1 MGRIALKNGTIVTG
15 DKTYIIDSVAGDG
28 ANCIVYFA
36 HYLDNAGYT
45 HDVLLKECYPAASN
59 ISRTENDLIWIDS
72 AEQNRDIAA
81 FQVAYKKLMQ
91 AQNTEKNRNST
102 VIAFQIFEANGTLYS
117 VVHKDIGITYDKE
130 TGKSLLDNL
139 ETALALT
146 KAVKNYHDNGY
157 LHLDIKP
164 SNFLVI
170 PETRQLVKLF
180 DLDTVMPK
188 AEIATAQCIPYSENW
203 AAPEQLQGQRNKIC
217 ETTDLYAIG
226 AILFEKIM
234 GRKVEQQD
242 CGVFADWSFT
252 ESYFD
257 GVNPKVKRLLRNVF
271 KKTLAISS
279 CKRYQDASALVADLI
294 EIIKAAREEQYILSD
309 YPVSNIKFVGRSDDF
324 AIIHSK
330 FSSGARAV
338 FVHGFGGVGKTEL
351 SKKYAEI
358 YSNEYDA
365 IVFHHYSN
373 GLEMMVNNIR
383 VAGEENEIIV
393 GGVSKFERIRKH
405 ASKQKLLLVVDNFD
419 VEDDPFL
426 SEFLTL
432 DAHILITTRCDYGE
446 YFTSEQT
453 YVHELE
459 TLSTK
464 ELLDVFV
471 NSYGRA
477 LSNEEGIAVSKIIE
491 SFDNWTFLVPMSA
504 KYLLASDTSIESFAE
519 TLEEDGLCSFDG
531 DSEEIRIN
539 INGSLHKKTQM
550 NLIRYMFNLSK
561 LGTKQQEAL
570 RNLHLLQN
578 YHHCLTKDLYKKYT
592 KSKNLNAIN
601 DLVFRGWAEMIPQ
614 NGEKVIYV
622 HPVIHDLVKADLT
635 PSCDNVPG
643 IYQHI
648 CEQVDQL
655 ADYES
660 VSDAKEITFALIVY
674 IDFCETDDNA
684 DEVWAKVFRFFCS
697 HFYSER
703 DELCSLFFSSPEES
717 IWIINSDW
725 FADKIMDW
733 MIQQAKQVDCPTYYR
748 YASLVVAF
756 TIKYY
761 LYNLKQPNKDPIL
774 VFGPTTGYSIQ
785 VNADDVKE
793 DQSDDLHHDLAN
805 LISYAYNSKIIAL
818 PSRENQDYPSAH
830 MRMSRATAT
839 AFLAQARAIQ
849 TILYRIKN
857 DEYDLALTQAADD
870 YACFDLFDNLHIP
883 SVDEMYAL
891 LEKHIIQI
899 EEYQSRFAYWGRDE
913 IELLAYKIPTN
924 EVFVTNYTEPK
935 QTRSVKKL
943 NIWYDSVCRE
953 VADRKDPYV
962 IYQGLMSYSHPATIM
977 PDRKYAKLSDAG
989 FPSLVLFD
997 RRLSVQQK
1005 TELLAKYIPQQVCM
1019 LRRKL
1024 FAQWRNI
1031 PKVAKKH
1038 SGLMALY
1045 YQAVSLG
1052 AALAE
1057 ESPKL
1062 LSCKDKL
1069 NLIEAMQIL
1078 KKAIG
1083 TTEFDLPKML
1093 MDVICEEN
1101 WYYFDSIVYLSSYFH
1116 WRYARPIKTKV
1127 LDTAAEMVQSG
1138 TSDVVSQY
1146 LDYQLRDLA
1155 MNYNRDDV
1163 LNVFDIAL
1171 DTPDKMH
1178 HIALLETDYIS
1189 EQAKRR
1195 IARKFLDGYIEAV
1208 ALAVRDAV
1216 TGGAEVV
1223 FPCKYEDAVEQW
1235 LDIVI
1240 AQLPDAD
1247 FLYQEMFS
1255 VADQEE
1261 YPYHHLSLYWIDE
1274 FFTSYN
1280 LQVNEGLCYL
1290 YFSHIQSFTQF
1301 KNGWNHLCETLLSLI
1316 DHHPKH
1322 GRDLLDAAITN
1333 VIRICPEAESH
1344 LREYDYDEY
1353 IADCYGPTT

>member
-15 DKTYIIDSVAGDG
+15 DQTYIIDSVAGDG

-81 FQVAYKKLMQ
+81 FQDAYKKLMQ
-91 AQNTEKNRNST
+91 AQNSEKSRNST
-102 VIAFQIFEANGTLYS
+102 VIAFQIFNANGTIYS
-117 VVHKDIGITYDKE
+117 VVHKDVGITYDKE
-130 TGKSLLDNL
+130 AGKSLLENL
-139 ETALALT
+139 ETVLALT

-203 AAPEQLQGQRNKIC
+203 AAPEQLRGQRNKIC
-217 ETTDLYAIG
+217 EATDLYAIG
-226 AILFEKIM
+226 AILFEKVM

-242 CGVFADWSFT
+242 CGVFADWSFN
-252 ESYFD
+252 ESCFD
-257 GVNPKVKRLLRNVF
+257 GVNPKVKRLLRNLF
-271 KKTLAISS
+271 KKTLAISA
-279 CKRYQDASALVADLI
+279 CKRYQDAGALVTDLF
-294 EIIKAAREEQYILSD
+294 ELIKTTREEQYILSD
-309 YPVSNIKFVGRSDDF
+309 YPVSSIQFVGRSDDL

-330 FSSGARAV
+330 FSSGTRAI

-351 SKKYAEI
+351 SKKYAEL

-383 VAGEENEIIV
+383 IAGEEDEIIV
-393 GGVSKFERIRKH
+393 GGVSKFERIRKY
-405 ASKQKLLLVVDNFD
+405 ASKQKLLLIVDNFD

-432 DAHILITTRCDYGE
+432 DAHILVTTRCDYSE
-446 YFTSEQT
+446 YFNSRQT

-464 ELLDVFV
+464 ELLAVFV
-471 NSYGRA
+471 NSYGRG
-477 LSNEEGIAVSKIIE
+477 LNDDEGFAVSKIVE
-491 SFDNWTFLVPMSA
+491 SFDNLTLLVPMAA

-539 INGSLHKKTQM
+539 INGVLHKKTQM

-570 RNLHLLQN
+570 RNLHLLQK
-578 YHHCLTKDLYKKYT
+578 HHCSLTRDAYKKYT
-592 KSKNLNAIN
+592 KSKNLKAIN
-601 DLVFRGWAEMIPQ
+601 DLVFLGWVEMVSQ
-614 NGEKVIYV
+614 NGDKVIYV
-622 HPVIHDLVKADLT
+622 HPVIHELIEADLT
-635 PSCDNVPG
+635 PTCDNVPG
-643 IYQHI
+643 IYQYI
-648 CEQVDQL
+648 CEQTDQL
-655 ADYES
+655 ADYET
-660 VSDAKEITFALIVY
+660 VFEAKEITFALIIY
-674 IDFCETDDNA
+674 ADFCETDANA
-684 DEVWAKVFRFFCS
+684 DEIWGKVSGFFHS

-717 IWIINSDW
+717 TWFIYPDW
-725 FADKIMDW
+725 FADKIKDRMVR
-733 MIQQAKQVDCPTYYR
+733 QATQSDSPTYCKYTGLVIT
-748 YASLVVAF
+748 YA
-756 TIKYY
+756 IYKY
-761 LYNLKQPNKDPIL
+761 LNNINQSNNNPIL
-774 VFGPTTGYSIQ
+774 VFGTATE
-785 VNADDVKE
+785 AKE
-793 DQSDDLHHDLAN
+793 DQSNDLHHDLAN
-805 LISYAYNSKIIAL
+805 LIGYAYNSKIIAL
-818 PSRENQDYPSAH
+818 PGHEMQDYSSAH
-830 MRMSRATAT
+830 MRMSRTTAT

-849 TILYRIKN
+849 TILSRINN
-857 DEYDLALTQAADD
+857 DEYDISFTQATDD

-883 SVDEMYAL
+883 SIDEMYAL

-913 IELLAYKIPTN
+913 TELLAYKIPTN

-1024 FAQWRNI
+1024 FAKWRNI

-1052 AALAE
+1052 AALVE

-1069 NLIEAMQIL
+1069 NLIEALQIL

-1138 TSDVVSQY
+1138 ISDIVSQY

-1155 MNYNRDDV
+1155 MNYHRDDV

-1171 DTPDKMH
+1171 DTPDKKH

-1189 EQAKRR
+1189 EQDKRR

-1216 TGGAEVV
+1216 TGGTEVV

>member
-1 MGRIALKNGTIVTG
+1 MGRIVLTSGTIVAG
-15 DKTYIIDSVAGDG
+15 DQAYIIDSVAGDG
-28 ANCIVYFA
+28 ANCIVYCA
-36 HYLDNAGYT
+36 HYMDNAGYS
-45 HDVLLKECYPAASN
+45 HSVLLKECYPVASN
-59 ISRTENDLIWIDS
+59 ISRADNILSWDDS
-72 AEQNRDIAA
+72 AEQSRDFAA
-81 FQVAYKKLMQ
+81 FQDAYKKLMQ

-188 AEIATAQCIPYSENW
+188 AEIATAQCIPYSEDW

-217 ETTDLYAIG
+217 EATDLYAIG
-226 AILFEKIM
+226 AILFEKVM

-242 CGVFADWSFT
+242 CSVFADWPFN
-252 ESYFD
+252 EPCFD
-257 GVNPKVKRLLRNVF
+257 GVNPKVKRLLRIIF
-271 KKTLAISS
+271 KKALSISV
-279 CKRYQDASALVADLI
+279 CKRYQDASALAADLSDL
-294 EIIKAAREEQYILSD
+294 IKTAREEQYILSD
-309 YPVSNIKFVGRSDDF
+309 YPVSNIKFVGRHNDLV
-324 AIIHSK
+324 IVHTK
-330 FSSGARAV
+330 FNSGARAV
-338 FVHGFGGVGKTEL
+338 FVHGFGGVGKTEF

-373 GLEMMVNNIR
+373 GLEMMANNIR
-383 VAGEENEIIV
+383 VAGEEDEIIV
-393 GGVSKFERIRKH
+393 GGVGKFERIRKH
-405 ASKQKLLLVVDNFD
+405 ASKQKLLLIVDNFD

-432 DAHILITTRCDYGE
+432 DAHILITTRCDYSE

-453 YVHELE
+453 SVHELE

-471 NSYGRA
+471 NSYGRD
-477 LSNEEGIAVSKIIE
+477 LSNEERITVSKIIE
-491 SFDNWTFLVPMSA
+491 SFDNWTFLVPMAA
-504 KYLLASDTSIESFAE
+504 KYLLASDTPIKSFAE
-519 TLEEDGLCSFDG
+519 TLEEDGLRPFDG

-561 LGTKQQEAL
+561 LGTRQQETL
-570 RNLHLLQN
+570 RNLHLLQT
-578 YHHCLTKDLYKKYT
+578 HHRCLTKDAYKKYT
-592 KSKNLNAIN
+592 KSNNLNAIN
-601 DLVFRGWAEMIPQ
+601 DLVFLGWAEMVPQ

-622 HPVIHDLVKADLT
+622 HPVIHDLIEADLT
-635 PSCDNVPG
+635 PTCDNVPG
-643 IYQHI
+643 IYQYI

-655 ADYES
+655 ANCES
-660 VSDAKEITFALIVY
+660 VSEAKEITFALIVY
-674 IDFCETDDNA
+674 IDFWETDDNA
-684 DEVWAKVFRFFCS
+684 DEIWAKISRFFCS

-717 IWIINSDW
+717 IWFIYPDW
-725 FADKIMDW
+725 FADKIMEW
-733 MIQQAKQVDCPTYYR
+733 MFQQAKHVDCPSYYR
-748 YASLVVAF
+748 YTSLVVAF
-756 TIKYY
+756 IIKYY
-761 LYNLKQPNKDPIL
+761 LYNLNQPNKEPIL

-785 VNADDVKE
+785 VNTEDEKE
-793 DQSDDLHHDLAN
+793 DQSNDLHHDLAN
-805 LISYAYNSKIIAL
+805 LIGYAYNSKIMEL
-818 PSRENQDYPSAH
+818 PGCEMQDYSSAH
-830 MRMSRATAT
+830 MRMSRNTAT

-849 TILYRIKN
+849 AILFRINN
-857 DEYDLALTQAADD
+857 DE

-899 EEYQSRFAYWGRDE
+899 EEYQSRFTYWGMDE
-913 IELLAYKIPTN
+913 TELLAYQIPAD
-924 EVFVTNYTEPK
+924 EVFVANYTDPK
-935 QTRSVKKL
+935 RTRSVKKL
-943 NIWYDSVCRE
+943 DIWYNSVHRE
-953 VADRKDPYV
+953 IAERKNPYV
-962 IYQGLMSYSHPATIM
+962 IYQGLMSYAR
-977 PDRKYAKLSDAG
+977 PDASMSNGKYATLAAVG

-997 RRLSVQQK
+997 QRLSVQQK
-1005 TELLAKYIPQQVCM
+1005 TELLAKYIPPQVCM
-1019 LRRKL
+1019 LRKKL
-1024 FAQWRNI
+1024 FFRWRNI
-1031 PKVAKKH
+1031 PAVAKKY

-1052 AALAE
+1052 VALTE
-1057 ESPKL
+1057 ESPNL
-1062 LSCKDKL
+1062 LSCEDKL
-1069 NLIEAMQIL
+1069 NLIEALQIL

-1093 MDVICEEN
+1093 MDVICEKN
-1101 WYYFDSIVYLSSYFH
+1101 WYYFDRIVYLSSYFH

-1127 LDTAAEMVQSG
+1127 LDTAAEVVQAG
-1138 TSDVVSQY
+1138 TSDIVSQY

-1155 MNYNRDDV
+1155 KNYHHDDV
-1163 LNVFDIAL
+1163 LHVFDIAL

-1216 TGGAEVV
+1216 TGGTEVV
-1223 FPCKYEDAVEQW
+1223 FPCKYEDSVEQW

-1240 AQLPDAD
+1240 AQLPDDDLWYRAIFSLD
-1247 FLYQEMFS
+1247 CQE
-1255 VADQEE
+1255 DH
-1261 YPYHHLSLYWIDE
+1261 PYHRLSPFWLDQ
-1274 FFTSYN
+1274 FFTSSN

-1290 YFSHIQSFTQF
+1290 YFSRIQSFTQLD
-1301 KNGWNHLCETLLSLI
+1301 NGWDHLCEALLSLI
-1316 DHHPKH
+1316 DHHPSH
-1322 GRDLLDAAITN
+1322 GRDLLDVAIAN
-1333 VIRICPEAESH
+1333 IARICPEAEHH